1 MTYAAAVVAME
12 VAFNWS
18 FLGGSDGIVGM
29 PPLSLTIVS
38 WGVVGRE
45 QRPSSGRSPGCC

>member
-29 PPLSLTIVS
+29 PPLS
-38 WGVVGRE
+38 
-45 QRPSSGRSPGCC
+45 